1 MECSL
6 MKEAAKPDDEEDR
19 LNALYS
25 YHILDTSADS
35 AFNELVELTAEICQ
49 VPIALISLVDESR
62 QWFKAEV
69 GLGIPQTER
78 SISLC
83 SHAILQEDL
92 FIISDTL
99 KDERFFN
106 NPLVTSYPNIRFYA
120 GAPLITEDG
129 YGLGTLCVIDKI
141 PRELTAIQKKAICV
155 LRRHVLTLLKLR
167 QQNIEL
173 KALSE
178 QLDAFNA
185 SAAHDLIAPTRR
197 VAGFAQV
204 LMEDYSEQLDSS
216 ATDLISRMKD
226 SASDMKDMVKSL
238 FELSSISRS
247 ELKYERANLSEIVT
261 NFLGELAESSN
272 RLLETD
278 VSPNLVVR
286 ADLTLMRIVLQNLLK
301 NAWKYSANR
310 DVARIR
316 FFAETRNGL
325 RWFIIE
331 DNGVG
336 FDMSSADKIFMPFH
350 RLHSQ
355 EEFKGNGVGLTTV
368 QRIVQRHGGE
378 VTITSKLNKGT
389 KVSFT
394 LEADI

>member
-1 MECSL
+1 
-6 MKEAAKPDDEEDR
+6 MKEAAKPDDEEER

-35 AFNELVELTAEICQ
+35 AFNELVDLIAEICQ

-83 SHAILQEDL
+83 AHAILEDDL
-92 FIISDTL
+92 FIVRDTL
-99 KDERFFN
+99 KDERFFD

-129 YGLGTLCVIDKI
+129 YGLGTLCVIDKK
-141 PRELTAIQKKAICV
+141 PRELTSIQKKAICV
-155 LRRHVLTLLKLR
+155 LRRHVLNLLKLR

-204 LMEDYSEQLDSS
+204 LMEEYSEQLDSN
-216 ATDLISRMKD
+216 AKDLVARMKD
-226 SASDMKDMVKSL
+226 SASDMKDLVNSL
-238 FELSSISRS
+238 FDLSKISRS
-247 ELKYERANLSEIVT
+247 ELRYERVCLSDIVN
-261 NFLGELAESSN
+261 NFLGELAETSD
-272 RLLETD
+272 RQLETD
-278 VSPNLVVR
+278 VSPDLIVP

-316 FFAETRNGL
+316 FFTETRNGQ
-325 RWFIIE
+325 RWFVVE

-336 FDMSSADKIFMPFH
+336 FDMSCADKIFMPFH
-350 RLHSQ
+350 RLHPQ
-355 EEFKGNGVGLTTV
+355 EEYKGNGVGLATV

-378 VTITSKLNKGT
+378 VAITSKLNEGT

-394 LEADI
+394 LDADT